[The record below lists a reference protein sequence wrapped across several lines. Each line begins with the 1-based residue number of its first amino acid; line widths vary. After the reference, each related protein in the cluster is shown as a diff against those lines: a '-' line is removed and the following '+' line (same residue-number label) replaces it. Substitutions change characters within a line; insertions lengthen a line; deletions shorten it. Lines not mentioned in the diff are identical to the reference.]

1 MPYHASILWL
11 WWQCVAA
18 RAVAVG
24 VHLGDCCGMDESVG
38 GDETAVAIRVCV

>member
-18 RAVAVG
+18 RAVAAG
-24 VHLGDCCGMDESVG
+24 VHLVDCCGMDESVG